1 MKNRNTNYTNPE
13 LDSGQM
19 SRINPTIIPP
29 LCKGRRGGVE
39 LIFYL
44 PQPLLTKEGSICI
57 IRPFVSF
64 VFRSLFFLLTFAI
77 CNLQFAISAESPS
90 TPEEMALIPAGEFIM
105 GSDSAEIETTIKNS
119 GGKMKWYSDEEPKRK
134 INLPSFFIDIHK
146 VTNTDYKKFDPNH
159 SFPSDRVKH
168 PVVNIKWN
176 KANEYCKWAGKRLP
190 TEEEWEK
197 AARGTDGRTYPW
209 GNEFD
214 KLMCN
219 SYESGWGGIARV
231 GQFAQET
238 SGSTAFGGT
247 TEVDKYK
254 EGKSPYG
261 LYDMAGNVWEWT
273 DTWYDK
279 EKELRVIKGG
289 SWLTPHINTRS
300 AVRLGE
306 SPDME
311 SNDYGFRCAKDY
323 KEEQKPN

>member
-1 MKNRNTNYTNPE
+1 MP
-13 LDSGQM
+13 
-19 SRINPTIIPP
+19 RIKKVKINFSSQSDN
-29 LCKGRRGGVE
+29 L
-39 LIFYL
+39 
-44 PQPLLTKEGSICI
+44 ICI
-57 IRPFVSF
+57 IRPIVLF

-90 TPEEMALIPAGEFIM
+90 TPEGMVLIPASEFIM
-105 GSDSAEIETTIKNS
+105 GSDRTEIENAIKKS
-119 GGKMKWYSDEEPKRK
+119 GGKMKWYLDEEPKKK
-134 INLPSFFIDIHK
+134 ISLPPFYIDIHE
-146 VTNTDYKKFDPNH
+146 VTNADYKKFDQNY
-159 SFPSDRVKH
+159 SFPSDRAKH
-168 PVVNIKWN
+168 PVVNIKWG

-197 AARGTDGRTYPW
+197 AARGTDGSIYPW

-219 SYESGWGGIARV
+219 SYESGFGGSAKV

-273 DTWYDK
+273 DTWYNK

-289 SWLTPHINTRS
+289 SWLTPPISTRS

-311 SNDYGFRCAKDY
+311 SNDNGFRCAMDY
-323 KEEQKPN
+323 KEY